1 MDTERPGDFRV
12 GRWTVRS
19 RMLCLEGAEGPV
31 RLQPRVM
38 GVLVALASAAG
49 KVVTRDELIRSV
61 WGGRV
66 VSDDAVNR
74 CIVELRRALGDGG
87 QGSVIETIPK
97 VGYRLT
103 LPVTVV
109 GAELVEAQ
117 AAPDATRVAAADGWP
132 GRWPRA
138 VVGISALV
146 ALVVAFLMAIW
157 ARSDEAAEASA
168 TRISRLAVLPLEN
181 LGSDPAFAGGVYDTL
196 ITQLGKVPGLTV
208 ISRGSVKQ
216 YEGKVPS
223 TKKIARDLDVDG
235 ILSGS
240 VQRIGDQVRIHVQL
254 VDAGHDRN
262 LWAETYDRPAT
273 DVFAVQSDIART
285 VAEQLKIRLAGA
297 DAARVLVRPTTSAAA
312 YEHFM
317 LGREHI
323 NALRFEDAIRELTL
337 AVNLDPEFVA
347 AHALLGLAHT
357 WSSRGS
363 SDEER
368 RTGQLALAKSAVDRA
383 LSIDAAAPE
392 AQLALAVYLYSGMY
406 DIRAAEPAFERAV
419 AALPNDALAHTSFAY
434 LRRRQGRL
442 DDAMRLF
449 ERALQIDP
457 RGPAAYS
464 VPLTLMEI
472 GRSKEAKRYA
482 RRGLEANPDD
492 EALQTFPALA
502 AQRADCDFDAA
513 RRLLAEL
520 PAETTS
526 RPRATYQAWNLA
538 MTIGDYAQAME
549 LARRL
554 AVANGDPDGGAD
566 LELALAQV
574 EHGQLAESRTVLVR
588 AREKF
593 GRQITE
599 PGRPVQLVA
608 DSLSD
613 LALVNVLL
621 GDREVALEQMH
632 RALELVDRDN
642 VDALAAV
649 DVQLAAVSV
658 FARAGQSSLA
668 VAAAERLLAG
678 RYAPAAMHV
687 WCSYEVAPLRKD
699 ARFRALMHDRGMN
712 VQVDPLRPETWKTA
726 DRLGE
731 TRGT

>member
-1 MDTERPGDFRV
+1 MDTERPGDFRI

-19 RMLCLEGAEGPV
+19 RLLCLEGAEGPV

-38 GVLVALASAAG
+38 GVLGALASAAG
-49 KVVTRDELIRSV
+49 EVVTRDELIRSV

-87 QGSVIETIPK
+87 QGPVIETIPK

-103 LPVTVV
+103 LPVTAV
-109 GAELVEAQ
+109 GPEAVLAQ
-117 AAPDATRVAAADGWP
+117 AVAAAAPAATTDQWP
-132 GRWPRA
+132 GRRPRA
-138 VVGISALV
+138 VIGISALV
-146 ALVVAFLMAIW
+146 AIVVVIVLAIW
-157 ARSDEAAEASA
+157 AQSDEAAEASS

-181 LGSDPAFAGGVYDTL
+181 LGGDPAFAGGVYDTL

-216 YEGKVPS
+216 YEGNVSS
-223 TKKIARDLDVDG
+223 TKQIARDLDVDG

-240 VQRIGDQVRIHVQL
+240 VQRIGDQVRIHVHL

-297 DAARVLVRPTTSAAA
+297 DAARLLVRPTTNAAA

-323 NALRFEDAIRELTL
+323 SALRFEDAIRELTL

-357 WSSRGS
+357 WSSRSG
-363 SDEER
+363 SDEQR
-368 RTGQLALAKSAVDRA
+368 RAGQLALAKSAVDRA

-442 DDAMRLF
+442 DEAMRLF

-464 VPLTLMEI
+464 VPLTLMEV
-472 GRSKEAKRYA
+472 GRGEEAKRYA

-513 RRLLAEL
+513 RSLLAEL
-520 PAETTS
+520 PAETVS

-538 MTIGDYAQAME
+538 MTTGNHAHAIE

-554 AVANGDPDGGAD
+554 AIANGNPDGGAD

-574 EHGQLAESRTVLVR
+574 GHGQLAASRAVLVR

-593 GRQITE
+593 ERQITE
-599 PGRPVQLVA
+599 PSRPVQLVA
-608 DSLSD
+608 DSLSN

-621 GDREVALEQMH
+621 GDRRLALDQMH
-632 RALELVDRDN
+632 RALELIGRDDA
-642 VDALAAV
+642 DALAAM
-649 DVQLAAVSV
+649 DVQLAALSV
-658 FARAGQSSLA
+658 FARAGQLSLA
-668 VAAAERLLAG
+668 VAAAERLLG
-678 RYAPAAMHV
+678 GKYAPSAMHV
-687 WCSYEVAPLRKD
+687 WCSYEVAPLRSD
-699 ARFRALMHDRGMN
+699 PEFRALMRAHGTD
-712 VQVDPLRPETWKTA
+712 VEIDPLRPVTWKA
-726 DRLGE
+726 AHLPR
-731 TRGT
+731 